1 MLSLDCYIFK
11 VSALI
16 ATITVD
22 KDIKIAPTA
31 GDSKIHQGASTPAA
45 NGNATIL

>member
-1 MLSLDCYIFK
+1 MLNSDCYIFN

-22 KDIKIAPTA
+22 KDIRIAPTA
-31 GDSKIHQGASTPAA
+31 GDNKIPQGANTPAA
-45 NGNATIL
+45 KGNAIIL